1 MLIPGNTYT
10 REEIQGEVGGEMPT
24 YLPQNNNRILAG
36 CFNEELNPNCPNE
49 VQVKD
54 TSQRNRKA
62 ELLMNQQD
70 NIFPVFVK
78 PTSADKLYRYIGTF
92 RCIGGSDETQVLKE
106 AEERSGRHG
115 DLSYVLYLEQVT

>member
-24 YLPQNNNRILAG
+24 YLPQNNNGILAG

-54 TSQRNRKA
+54 TSQ
-62 ELLMNQQD
+62 
-70 NIFPVFVK
+70 
-78 PTSADKLYRYIGTF
+78 
-92 RCIGGSDETQVLKE
+92 
-106 AEERSGRHG
+106 
-115 DLSYVLYLEQVT
+115 